1 MSIQGA
7 TTMNDELFRVI
18 TENILK
24 VLPDV
29 DASMIRPDRQ
39 LKELGAN
46 SIDRM
51 EIVMGSMEDLRINV
65 PVTELSQAKD
75 IGSLL
80 SIFQRYYVSGR

>member
-1 MSIQGA
+1 MS
-7 TTMNDELFRVI
+7 TDLFQVI
-18 TENILK
+18 SENILK

-29 DASMIRPDRQ
+29 DARLITPERQ

-51 EIVMGSMEDLRINV
+51 EIVMGTMEDLGINV

-80 SIFQRYYVSGR
+80 GIFQRHFAQRS

>member
-1 MSIQGA
+1 MS
-7 TTMNDELFRVI
+7 TDLFRVI
-18 TENILK
+18 SENILK

-29 DASMIRPDRQ
+29 DAALITPERQ

-51 EIVMGSMEDLRINV
+51 EIVMGTMEDLGINV

-80 SIFQRYYVSGR
+80 GIFQRHHRQGA

>member
-1 MSIQGA
+1 
-7 TTMNDELFRVI
+7 MNDELFRVV

-80 SIFQRYYVSGR
+80 SIFQRYYVGGR

>member
-1 MSIQGA
+1 MS
-7 TTMNDELFRVI
+7 TDLFQVI
-18 TENILK
+18 SENILK

-29 DASMIRPDRQ
+29 DAQLITPERQ
-39 LKELGAN
+39 LRDLGAN

-51 EIVMGSMEDLRINV
+51 EIVMGTMEDLGINV

-80 SIFQRYYVSGR
+80 GIFQRHYAQRS